1 MKQIKKM
8 MALVIAMV
16 MVLSMSMAAFAADGD
31 GTGEGEGDTPATVAY
46 DHPLK
51 VTGLAKDDVAHFYKV
66 VEWVGEATGNVKG
79 WKAVSP
85 FDTILTTEKLT
96 EVLIGSKTATAED
109 VAAGKAAKVGDLY
122 DPTGI
127 TSELAGQLARAA
139 SGEGTAVTVTGTE
152 AELDNPSAGMYM
164 ALITPKDIDTVYNPV
179 FVSADYKKPD
189 GSTIA
194 VSESASYSD
203 EAAAKKSTTELT
215 KTASTTEADPDDVK
229 WTTTAIGDTVSFTVT
244 TTIPGFGEVYENPY
258 FKLTDK
264 LYDLTLVANSV
275 KITSPTIPDG
285 KATITEGTDNYSI
298 LFDSE
303 WLKTITT
310 PTTVTITYNALVA
323 TTAPLN
329 VNREKNEVSTEFSHN
344 PNDESDHAF
353 KKDTTQHYTFT
364 LDAEGMGEGEN
375 EKGKKT
381 SELVKVGQDENGNPI
396 TSVTKNSYITE
407 ANTWTSPLAGAKFKL
422 YRDANCTQEYVP
434 KNADGT
440 DGSPL
445 VIETKEDGRMTIS
458 GLDAG
463 KYWLQE
469 SEAPAGYVKDTSK
482 IPIVITAVTS
492 EKTITEYSANG
503 TDWISQEEYDKL
515 AENTKKTYKPY
526 TYKTETLDSYTVQ
539 INGENT
545 ATYHF
550 KNKGNEAEIDWTEE
564 PPVELPFDII
574 NTKGLEL
581 PSTGGIGTTLFYIIG
596 AILVLGAG
604 ILLVTRRR
612 MNVQ

>member
-1 MKQIKKM
+1 
-8 MALVIAMV
+8 MALVLAMV
-16 MVLSMSMAAFAADGD
+16 MVLSMSSMVAFAQDD
-31 GTGEGEGDTPATVAY
+31 PQQPAQEEPAY

-275 KITSPTIPDG
+275 TITSPTIPEG

-310 PTTVTITYNALVA
+310 PTTVTITYDALVA

-364 LDAEGMGEGEN
+364 LDAEGLGEGEN
-375 EKGKKT
+375 ERGKKT

-407 ANTWTSPLAGAKFKL
+407 SNTWTSPLAEAHFKL
-422 YRDANCTQEYVP
+422 YRDADCTEEYIP
-434 KNADGT
+434 KKADGT
-440 DGSPL
+440 PGTALDIKTGA
-445 VIETKEDGRMTIS
+445 DGRMTIA

-482 IPIVITAVTS
+482 IPIVITANTS
-492 EKTITEYSANG
+492 EKTITEYSNNG
-503 TDWISQEEYDKL
+503 TDWISEADYNKL
-515 AENTKKTYKPY
+515 DENAKKAYKPY
-526 TYKTETLDSYTVQ
+526 TYKTETLDSYTVT
-539 INGENT
+539 INGEAT

-550 KNKGNEAEIDWTEE
+550 KNEGNEVKIDWDEE
-564 PPVELPFDII
+564 PPVELPFDIV